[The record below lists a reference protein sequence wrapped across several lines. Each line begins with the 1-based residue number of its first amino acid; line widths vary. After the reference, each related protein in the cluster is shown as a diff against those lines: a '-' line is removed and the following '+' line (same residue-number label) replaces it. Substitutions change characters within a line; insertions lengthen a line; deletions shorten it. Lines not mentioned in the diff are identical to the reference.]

1 MFTDSVNIKMCL
13 FIQLLILLVEE
24 GLRALLFGRI
34 KQFRRGGGYTPN
46 LEKHIL
52 LEKGVSSFN
61 RREKCDAFKVI

>member
-1 MFTDSVNIKMCL
+1 LLFGRIKQ
-13 FIQLLILLVEE
+13 FRRGGGYTPNLVEE